1 MADRLPNFFIIGA
14 AKSGTTSLH
23 EYLAQHPQIYMSF
36 PKELNFFSFLDSTP
50 SFCGPPCEPGNP
62 VLRDRLRR
70 EMYDLSIT
78 TWPDYRKV
86 FSRVRS
92 EQGIGESSVSYL
104 YFPQAAERIRR
115 SVPDARLIAILRNPV
130 DRAYSKYR
138 HLRRDGAEPLVQFEQ
153 ALAAEPARMQ
163 ANWSPAWFYV
173 DRGFYHRQLKRYYE
187 IFDRRQ
193 IHVVLYDEFTRRPAE
208 TLQGI
213 FRFLEVDANF
223 AADLSQKHNVFEEG
237 SVPANMAL
245 YDFVAR
251 PNWFSTTA
259 RAVLPTKFLIHLRPI
274 VKKVITKKSS
284 GLEISPLTDQTRQSL
299 QRVFREDILLLQDLI
314 QKDLSEWL

>member
-1 MADRLPNFFIIGA
+1 
-14 AKSGTTSLH
+14 
-23 EYLAQHPQIYMSF
+23 
-36 PKELNFFSFLDSTP
+36 
-50 SFCGPPCEPGNP
+50 
-62 VLRDRLRR
+62 
-70 EMYDLSIT
+70 
-78 TWPDYRKV
+78 
-86 FSRVRS
+86 
-92 EQGIGESSVSYL
+92 
-104 YFPQAAERIRR
+104 
-115 SVPDARLIAILRNPV
+115 
-130 DRAYSKYR
+130 
-138 HLRRDGAEPLVQFEQ
+138 VQFEQ

-173 DRGFYHRQLKRYYE
+173 DRGCYHRQLK
-187 IFDRRQ
+187 RRQ

-245 YDFVAR
+245 YDFVVR

-259 RAVLPTKFLIHLRPI
+259 RAVLPTKLLIHLRPI